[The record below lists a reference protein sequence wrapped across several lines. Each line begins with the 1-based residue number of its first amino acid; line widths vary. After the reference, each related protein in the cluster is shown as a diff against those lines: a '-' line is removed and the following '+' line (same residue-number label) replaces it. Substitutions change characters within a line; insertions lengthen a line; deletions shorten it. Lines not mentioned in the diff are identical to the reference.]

1 MRHATSREATLPQ
14 IKPSII
20 IGLAGAGPL
29 FTPEILRVSKP
40 AFAATLSGKN
50 QGCSD

>member
-40 AFAATLSGKN
+40 AFAATFVWQEPGLL
-50 QGCSD
+50 